1 MCEAGFLSVI
11 LKAHSFK
18 REGGDCPA
26 FHLESLIK
34 IRKGMVVH
42 VFEKRSA
49 HDAGFSY
56 VFLFH
61 IKQHGNRSVCG

>member
-1 MCEAGFLSVI
+1 MCEAGFLSAI

-26 FHLESLIK
+26 IQLESLIK

-42 VFEKRSA
+42 VF
-49 HDAGFSY
+49 
-56 VFLFH
+56 
-61 IKQHGNRSVCG
+61 